1 VSKQEILQTS
11 KVVYRDQEFSVI
23 PASALTPYQMRQ
35 MLEYVKN
42 IGDVAFIV
50 DREFYFDEGA
60 FFNLTMKYHE
70 KYIII

>member
-1 VSKQEILQTS
+1 MSNQQILQTY
-11 KVVYRDQEFSVI
+11 KVVYRDQEFSVL
-23 PASALTPYQMRQ
+23 PALALERYKMCQ

-50 DREFYFDEGA
+50 DGEFYFDEGA

>member
-1 VSKQEILQTS
+1 MQE
-11 KVVYRDQEFSVI
+11 
-23 PASALTPYQMRQ
+23 
-35 MLEYVKN
+35 MLDYVRN

-60 FFNLTMKYHE
+60 FFNLTMKYHD